1 MENFKII
8 TSKDNSLIK
17 LVCGLRDSTKER
29 KKQGLFVLE
38 GLRICLDAYEN
49 GIKFDKLIVSES
61 AYAKLFS
68 DIEKF
73 ATVSEKCY
81 LLPDSLFE
89 KIASTDSPQ
98 GISIVAKIK
107 KAEEK
112 ISPNGRYIGLENLSD
127 PSNLGAIARTAE
139 ALGVSGILI
148 SKGSV
153 DPYSPKVLRASM
165 GTLIRMPLFVCDDLC
180 ETIKENRLNP
190 YACVVDADATPINTV
205 DFKDGD
211 ILLIG
216 NEANGLTDE
225 TKAKSKPVTIKMSG
239 KAESL
244 NAAAAAAIAMW
255 EMVKK

>member
-1 MENFKII
+1 MENFLKI
-8 TSKDNSLIK
+8 TSRDNSLIK
-17 LVCGLRDSTKER
+17 LVCGLNDSARDR
-29 KKQGLFVLE
+29 KKYGLFVLE
-38 GLRICLDAYEN
+38 GLRICEDAYQN
-49 GIKFDKLIVSES
+49 GINFDKLIVSDS
-61 AYAKLFS
+61 AYSKLFS
-68 DIEKF
+68 NIEKF
-73 ATVSEKCY
+73 ASVSEKCY
-81 LLPDSLFE
+81 ILPDSLFE

-98 GISIVAKIK
+98 GVMVVAKIP
-107 KAEEK
+107 ENSQK
-112 ISPNGRYIGLENLSD
+112 IDPRGRYIGLENLSD

-180 ETIKENRLNP
+180 ETINSSDLNA
-190 YACVVDADATPINTV
+190 YACVVDADATPINEIS
-205 DFKDGD
+205 FKDGD

-216 NEANGLTDE
+216 NEANGLTD
-225 TKAKSKPVTIKMSG
+225 KVKNNAKRVTIKMSG